1 MAPLNQTPRYLG
13 WLCESALLVC
23 VILLGTHR
31 LTASA
36 QQTSAQASSPADAE
50 ARFNETLLPVLT
62 KHCSSCHAG
71 TSPANGLSVQSLATV
86 LKGGKHGPAITP
98 GNAGQSL
105 LIQYVRGERT
115 PKMPLGGELPEAEIE
130 KLANAIAHLP
140 GVLAEGKK
148 PDSHLVWLA
157 KKPVAPIVP
166 AVKND
171 SWVKNPIDAFV
182 LARLEAQQ
190 WNPAPVASRR
200 ALARR
205 LYFDLVGLPPT
216 SEEVRAFVNDSAPD
230 ATAKLIDRLLADFRY
245 GERWSRHWL
254 DLVRF
259 AESDGFAIDSERPT
273 AWRYRDYVI
282 RSFNH
287 DKPYDLFI
295 KEQLAGDELPGAG
308 DAEEPN
314 SRSERLVALGF
325 LRLGPWEADANF
337 ATQLRQDFLNEN
349 ANTISSVFLGL
360 TVGCA
365 RCHDHKY
372 DPIPQ
377 KDFYRLQAFLAPMRT
392 DDRAA
397 PFLNSENP
405 AEMKRRLR
413 ASEDAAEQSAE
424 ILRQLEAGLKEK
436 FLAAKGL
443 KADDK
448 KADEFQKVLRDKMDG
463 TFTADERSQHEKV
476 RDHARRLGE
485 EVPRYR
491 PVAYAVADVAP
502 PHVPALPETYV
513 LAGGELSA
521 KGDKVEP
528 GFPRCIAGTTEPA
541 KVSFVGGSSGRRKAL
556 AEWIASAEN
565 PLTARVI
572 VNRVWQH
579 HFGEGLVRT
588 PSDFGING
596 DRPTHPEL
604 LDFLATQFMEQKW
617 SLKALHRL
625 ILTSN
630 TYQQSTEHPRSK
642 EYSETDGGNKLLWRM
657 NWMRLEFEA
666 IRDTLLSLSGRLE
679 PSAGGP
685 GVFVD
690 IPSDLAEG
698 FEFFKWFPSDEKA
711 QRRRTLYTF
720 QRRSITHPMS
730 EVFDGANM
738 SESCSRRSVTIGAPQ
753 VFNLLNSDFTH
764 REARHFAERILRAGA
779 DPSRRVEEAF
789 WLALGREPSSKEK
802 RQALKFMR
810 ESTNP
815 VEGLTQLAVVLF
827 NLNEFLYLE

>member
-1 MAPLNQTPRYLG
+1 MAPLNQVPRYLG
-13 WLCESALLVC
+13 RLCEGVFWLRL
-23 VILLGTHR
+23 ILIGMSQL
-31 LTASA
+31 AA
-36 QQTSAQASSPADAE
+36 AAETSAQAPSPGGAE
-50 ARFNETLLPVLT
+50 AQFNETLLPILT

-71 TSPANGLSVQSLATV
+71 TSPANGLSVQSLAGV

-98 GNAGQSL
+98 GNASQSL
-105 LIQYVRGERT
+105 LVQYLRGERT
-115 PKMPLGGELPEAEIE
+115 PKMPLGKDLAQTEIE
-130 KLANAIAHLP
+130 QIAAAITHLP
-140 GVLAEGKK
+140 AVPLETKK
-148 PDSHLVWLA
+148 PDSHWTWLGT
-157 KKPVAPIVP
+157 KPVVP
-166 AVKND
+166 AVPKVKNTA
-171 SWVKNPIDAFV
+171 WVKNPIDAFV

-190 WNPAPVASRR
+190 WTPAPAAGRR

-205 LYFDLVGLPPT
+205 LYFDLIGLPPT
-216 SEEVRAFVNDSAPD
+216 PEEMRAFVNDPAQDVVP
-230 ATAKLIDRLLADFRY
+230 KLIDRLLADPRY
-245 GERWSRHWL
+245 GERWGRHWL

-282 RSFNH
+282 RSFNR

-308 DAEEPN
+308 DADEPN
-314 SRSERLVALGF
+314 ARSERLVALGL

-365 RCHDHKY
+365 RCHNHKY

-377 KDFYRLQAFLAPMRT
+377 QDFYRLQAFLAPMRT
-392 DDRAA
+392 DDRTA
-397 PFLNSENP
+397 PFLKSENP

-413 ASEDAAEQSAE
+413 ASEDAAEQAAE
-424 ILRQLEAGLKEK
+424 QLRRLEAGLKEK

-448 KADEFQKVLRDKMDG
+448 KADDLQKVLRDKMDT
-463 TFTADERSQHEKV
+463 TFTVEERSQYEKV
-476 RDHARRLGE
+476 RDHARQLGE

-502 PHVPALPETYV
+502 PHVPALPDTYI

-528 GFPRCIAGTTEPA
+528 GFPQCVAGTSEPA
-541 KVSFVGGSSGRRKAL
+541 KVSYVGGSSGRRKAL

-604 LDFLATQFMEQKW
+604 LDFLATQFVQQKW

-625 ILTSN
+625 ILASN
-630 TYQQSTEHPRSK
+630 TYQQSTEHPQSM
-642 EYSETDGGNKLLWRM
+642 EYSERDGGNKLLWRM
-657 NWMRLEFEA
+657 NWMRQEFEA
-666 IRDTLLSLSGRLE
+666 IRDTLLKLSGRLE

-698 FEFFKWFPSDEKA
+698 FEFFKWFPSDEQA
-711 QRRRTLYTF
+711 QRRRTIYTF

-738 SESCSRRSVTIGAPQ
+738 SESCSRRSVTVGAPQ
-753 VFNLLNSDFTH
+753 VFNLLNSEFTH
-764 REARHFAERILRAGA
+764 REARHFAERLLQAGTDA
-779 DPSRRVEEAF
+779 SRQVDEAF
-789 WLALGREPSSKEK
+789 WLALGREPSSKE
-802 RQALKFMR
+802 RREALQFIKQSR
-810 ESTNP
+810 EP